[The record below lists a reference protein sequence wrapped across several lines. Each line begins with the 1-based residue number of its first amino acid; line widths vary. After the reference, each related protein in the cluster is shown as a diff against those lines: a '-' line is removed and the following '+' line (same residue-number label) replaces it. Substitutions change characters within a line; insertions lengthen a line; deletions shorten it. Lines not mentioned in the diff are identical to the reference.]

1 MGVGVCVGM
10 CMCVCVGV
18 GVGVGVCVGMC
29 MRGRLPSD
37 GAAVLDLVP
46 DGLKGVAPTARACIA
61 SS

>member
-1 MGVGVCVGM
+1 M